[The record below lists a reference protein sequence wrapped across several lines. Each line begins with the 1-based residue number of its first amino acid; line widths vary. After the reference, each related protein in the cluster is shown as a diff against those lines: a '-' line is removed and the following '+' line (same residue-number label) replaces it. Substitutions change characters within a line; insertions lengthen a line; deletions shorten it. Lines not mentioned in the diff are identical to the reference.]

1 MTTTEYITHFS
12 LWCIG
17 KAPLLIGC
25 DITKMSNDTKMI
37 LMNEEAI
44 AINQDKLGKQST
56 LKKSEN
62 NNNQQVYSSDLM
74 DNAVAVLLLNRDESP
89 VNISFTWNDLGLN
102 SNQEYII
109 RDLWLKKDIAITSMN
124 YTYHVDGHG
133 VGFFKFRPFKGSI
146 FWN

>member
-74 DNAVAVLLLNRDESP
+74 DNAVAVLLLNRGTSP
-89 VNISFTWNDLGLN
+89 VVISFTWDDLGLN
-102 SNQEYII
+102 SNQKYTI
-109 RDLWLKKDIAITSMN
+109 RDLWLKQNVATTSASYSYN
-124 YTYHVDGHG
+124 VTGHG
-133 VGFFKFRPFKGSI
+133 VAFFKFTPA
-146 FWN
+146 N